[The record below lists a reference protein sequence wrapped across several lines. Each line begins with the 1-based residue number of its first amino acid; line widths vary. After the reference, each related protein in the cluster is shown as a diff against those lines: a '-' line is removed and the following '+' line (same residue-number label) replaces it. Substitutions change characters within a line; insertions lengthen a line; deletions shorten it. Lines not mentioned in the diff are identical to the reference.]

1 MNMVKRNSEIKPF
14 YSNFLDDF
22 LNTGLSAFEDRRGV
36 PALNVKE
43 DEKEL
48 ALELRVPGMKKEDIH
63 LDYKDGILTI
73 SGEKNEEKE
82 FIVDSRS
89 VFMRRMCD
97 GGDSGRKSGKSR
109 KRNRVRNGGRF
120 RAISEKR

>member
-48 ALELRVPGMKKEDIH
+48 ALELRVP
-63 LDYKDGILTI
+63 
-73 SGEKNEEKE
+73 
-82 FIVDSRS
+82 
-89 VFMRRMCD
+89 
-97 GGDSGRKSGKSR
+97 
-109 KRNRVRNGGRF
+109 
-120 RAISEKR
+120 

>member
-1 MNMVKRNSEIKPF
+1 MDE
-14 YSNFLDDF
+14 
-22 LNTGLSAFEDRRGV
+22 RRRRIY
-36 PALNVKE
+36 
-43 DEKEL
+43 D
-48 ALELRVPGMKKEDIH
+48 LELKR
-63 LDYKDGILTI
+63 
-73 SGEKNEEKE
+73 GEKTEEKE

-120 RAISEKR
+120 RALSEKR